1 VNIQIMRTF
10 VQLRDLIASN
20 AELALRLDALE
31 QRYDGQFRRIFDAIR
46 EIMSTEKSLSR
57 RTIGFGRETQE

>member
-1 VNIQIMRTF
+1 MNIQIMRTF